1 MRHIRVVTPDYFSVI
16 DPFFF
21 FPADPQELVATRPR
35 ELIRY
40 RSRPGDVDALP
51 KQAGAMVVD
60 RCWRVGRYEL
70 HVILVH
76 DKRNH
81 ADLTIIALRRRA
93 LCECDVG
100 RCIRRPRSGHY

>member
-40 RSRPGDVDALP
+40 RSSPGDVDALP
-51 KQAGAMVVD
+51 KQAGAMLVD
-60 RCWRVGRYEL
+60 RC
-70 HVILVH
+70 
-76 DKRNH
+76 
-81 ADLTIIALRRRA
+81 
-93 LCECDVG
+93 
-100 RCIRRPRSGHY
+100 